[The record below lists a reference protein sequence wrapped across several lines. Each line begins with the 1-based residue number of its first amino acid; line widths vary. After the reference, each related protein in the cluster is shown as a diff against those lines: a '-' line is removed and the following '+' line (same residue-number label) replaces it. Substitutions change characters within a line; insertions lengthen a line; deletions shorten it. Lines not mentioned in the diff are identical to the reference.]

1 MMLIKGFLGT
11 SLIDYPGKI
20 SAIVFTGG
28 CNFRCPFCH
37 NSDLVLAL
45 DTLPTIIEGEFFK
58 KIEKRRGFIDGIVI
72 TGGEPL
78 INRDILNFIKKIK
91 DMGFLVKLDT
101 NGSFPEL
108 LNEILNTNTVDFIA
122 MDIKSSPEKYSMAA
136 GVKVD
141 ISKIEK
147 SISLIMGKSPD
158 YEFRTTMVPG
168 ITEEEDM
175 IPMVKM
181 IEGAKSYAIQQF
193 RPMKVIDPRYLTIK
207 PFSHE
212 TLLKFVEIVKP
223 FVGQV
228 ELREE

>member
-1 MMLIKGFLGT
+1 MLIKGFLGT

-37 NSDLVLAL
+37 NSDLVIAL
-45 DTLPTIIEGEFFK
+45 DTLPTITEEEFFK
-58 KIEKRRGFIDGIVI
+58 KIDKRRGFIDGIVI

-78 INRDILNFIKKIK
+78 INKDILNFIEKIK
-91 DMGFLVKLDT
+91 EREFLVKLDT

-108 LNEILNTNTVDFIA
+108 LNEILDADIVDFIA
-122 MDIKSSPEKYSMAA
+122 MDIKSSPEKYSMAS

-141 ISKIEK
+141 LSKIEK
-147 SISLIMGKSPD
+147 SIELIMKKSPD
-158 YEFRTTMVPG
+158 YEFRTTVVPG

-175 IPMVKM
+175 IDMVKM

-207 PFSHE
+207 PFPHE
-212 TLLKFVEIVKP
+212 KLLRFVEIITP
-223 FVGQV
+223 FVKKV